1 MFRILYIKT
10 LRPQKTED
18 KGRYESIRR
27 VLKEDTAYRFYQTRP
42 SLPRNFWN
50 EEKPEVNICAVVGEN
65 GMGKSSLLELMLRLI
80 NNTAY
85 ALKKGIDQ
93 SKSNNP
99 RFVRD
104 VYAELGFEIDE
115 GTFAIIQKD
124 NIIEFH
130 NGRKVLWRYDYTK
143 RKRLS
148 CGFVKKTDGSIEDF
162 SRSCLSNL
170 FYTIVVNYSF
180 YSYNTEDYRRE
191 MIWDN
196 NELEEGEQPDEIFDE
211 DRCWLSG
218 IFHKNDGYQMPLVLN
233 PYRTIG
239 NLNIN
244 NENELTQNRMFLLA
258 IAKDSP
264 LKFIWSN
271 KEPYSFC
278 FDIKTDFLPT
288 GDGMMYTSKMVRLEM
303 MNVRY
308 ISDWKKET
316 EEVESLGTKI
326 IEIWNKCPGFRIDE
340 KKADMGDMDW
350 MAALNY
356 VVYKTIKISRNY
368 GKFSKFQD
376 GLVDINKKDKHGRP
390 LIEEYIKLLHD
401 DNTHITLKLMRAI
414 AFIKFG
420 HYGSKMRMKRGETK
434 LEENEIL
441 LIDFGKRIKK
451 CIGDES
457 RYNSKNRNDGL
468 KDIEWKDDKLLPASC
483 FHTDMRLKMTNMEA
497 LRKNDKDYVMYSSLS
512 SGEKQ
517 VVNTLCTAVY
527 HIYNLKTKWETNNT
541 SPKELDV
548 KYKYVNLIFDEL
560 ELYFHPKYQ
569 TMLVGMLIN
578 AINSLD
584 LSNYFNGINI
594 IFATHSPFIL
604 SDIPVQNIL
613 GLNHG
618 KPVKLKNIE
627 NTFCAN
633 VYDILASGFFMDKFV
648 GDFAEKKFEELVKKL
663 NEKKE
668 LSPIEQSL
676 FRELIEIIGDDFLK
690 WKLLD
695 LLDEKRS

>member
-10 LRPQKTED
+10 LYPQEIKD

-27 VLKEDTAYRFYQTRP
+27 VLKENTTYRFYQAEP
-42 SLPRNFWN
+42 ALPRTFWN
-50 EEKPEVNICAVVGEN
+50 DGRPEVNICAVVGEN
-65 GMGKSSLLELMLRLI
+65 GMGKSTLLELMLRLV

-85 ALKKGIDQ
+85 ALKNGIDN

-104 VYAELGFEIDE
+104 VFAELAFETDE

-124 NIIEFH
+124 NIVEFH
-130 NGRKVLWRYDYTK
+130 HGRKVLWRYDYTK

-148 CGFVKKTDGSIEDF
+148 KGFAKKTDESVEDF
-162 SRSCLSNL
+162 SRFRLSNL

-180 YSYNTEDYRRE
+180 YSYNTEDYRSE
-191 MIWDN
+191 MIWN
-196 NELEEGEQPDEIFDE
+196 NDELEEGEQPDEIFDE

-233 PYRTIG
+233 PYRSVG

-264 LKFIWSN
+264 LKSIWSN
-271 KEPYSFC
+271 KEPYSFR

-288 GDGMMYTSKMVRLEM
+288 REGMMYTSKMVRLEM
-303 MNVRY
+303 MYVRY

-316 EEVESLGTKI
+316 EKVETLGKAI
-326 IEIWNKCPGFRIDE
+326 IKIWNKCLGFRLDE
-340 KKADMGDMDW
+340 KKTGMDEKDW
-350 MAALNY
+350 KAALNY

-368 GKFSKFQD
+368 GKFSHFQD
-376 GLVDINKKDKHGRP
+376 GIVDIDKKDIKERL

-401 DNTHITLKLMRAI
+401 DNTHITLKLIRAI

-420 HYGSKMRMKRGETK
+420 HYGSRMRRKQGETR
-434 LEENEIL
+434 LEENEIKL
-441 LIDFGKRIKK
+441 TDFGKRIKN

-457 RYNSKNRNDGL
+457 YNNPQNRNDGL
-468 KDIEWKDDKLLPASC
+468 KDIEWKDEKMLPASC
-483 FHTDMRLKMTNMEA
+483 FHTDMRLK
-497 LRKNDKDYVMYSSLS
+497 LRNQDESRGDDKDYVMYSSLS

-527 HIYNLKTKWETNNT
+527 HIYNLKTKWETNNV
-541 SPKELDV
+541 SPKEVDV

-578 AINSLD
+578 AINSLN

-604 SDIPVQNIL
+604 SDIPIQNIL
-613 GLNHG
+613 GLKYG
-618 KPVKLKNIE
+618 KPIKLKNIE

-648 GDFAEKKFEELVKKL
+648 GDFAERKFEELVMKLNRKKKL
-663 NEKKE
+663 
-668 LSPIEQSL
+668 SPWERKL
-676 FRELIEIIGDDFLK
+676 TREMIDVIGDNFLK

>member
-10 LRPQKTED
+10 LYPQEIKD

-27 VLKEDTAYRFYQTRP
+27 VLKENTTYRFYQAEP
-42 SLPRNFWN
+42 ALPRTFWN
-50 EEKPEVNICAVVGEN
+50 DGRPEVNICAVVGEN
-65 GMGKSSLLELMLRLI
+65 GMGKSSLLELMLRLV

-85 ALKKGIDQ
+85 ALKNGIDN

-104 VYAELGFEIDE
+104 VFAELGFETDE

-124 NIIEFH
+124 NIVEFH
-130 NGRKVLWRYDYTK
+130 HGRKVLWRYDYTK

-148 CGFVKKTDGSIEDF
+148 KGFAKKTDESVEDF
-162 SRSCLSNL
+162 SRFRLSNL

-180 YSYNTEDYRRE
+180 YSYNTEDYRSE
-191 MIWDN
+191 MIWN
-196 NELEEGEQPDEIFDE
+196 NDELEEGEQPDEIFDE

-233 PYRTIG
+233 PYRSVG

-258 IAKDSP
+258 ITKDSP
-264 LKFIWSN
+264 LKSIWSN
-271 KEPYSFC
+271 KEPYSFR

-288 GDGMMYTSKMVRLEM
+288 GEGMMYTSKMVRLEM
-303 MNVRY
+303 MYVRY

-316 EEVESLGTKI
+316 EKVEALGKAI
-326 IEIWNKCPGFRIDE
+326 IKIWNKCLGFRLDE
-340 KKADMGDMDW
+340 KKTGMDEKDW
-350 MAALNY
+350 KAALNY

-368 GKFSKFQD
+368 GKFSHFQD
-376 GLVDINKKDKHGRP
+376 GIVDIDKKDIKERL

-401 DNTHITLKLMRAI
+401 DNTHITLKLIRAI

-420 HYGSKMRMKRGETK
+420 HYGSRMRRKQGEAR
-434 LEENEIL
+434 LEENEIML
-441 LIDFGKRIKK
+441 TDFGKRIKN

-457 RYNSKNRNDGL
+457 YNNPQNRNDGL
-468 KDIEWKDDKLLPASC
+468 KDIEWKDEKMLPASC
-483 FHTDMRLKMTNMEA
+483 FHTDMRLK
-497 LRKNDKDYVMYSSLS
+497 LRNQDESRGDDKDYVMYSSLS

-527 HIYNLKTKWETNNT
+527 HIYNLKTKWETNNV
-541 SPKELDV
+541 SPKEVDV

-584 LSNYFNGINI
+584 LSKYFNGINI

-613 GLNHG
+613 GLEYG
-618 KPVKLKNIE
+618 KPIKLKNIE

-648 GDFAEKKFEELVKKL
+648 GDFAERKFEELVKKL
-663 NEKKE
+663 NRKKK
-668 LSPIEQSL
+668 LSPSERKL
-676 FRELIEIIGDDFLK
+676 TREMIDVIGDDFLK

>member
-1 MFRILYIKT
+1 MFRIFYIKT
-10 LRPQKTED
+10 LRPQKIED

-27 VLKEDTAYRFYQTRP
+27 VLKENTIYRFYQAKP
-42 SLPRNFWN
+42 ALPRTFWSDGR
-50 EEKPEVNICAVVGEN
+50 PEVNVCAVVGEN
-65 GMGKSSLLELMLRLI
+65 GMGKSSLLELMLRLV

-85 ALKKGIDQ
+85 ALKNGIDH

-104 VYAELGFEIDE
+104 VFAELCFETDE
-115 GTFAIIQKD
+115 GIFTIIQKD
-124 NIIEFH
+124 NIVEFH
-130 NGRKVLWRYDYTK
+130 HGRKILWRYDHTK

-148 CGFVKKTDGSIEDF
+148 KGFVKKTDGCVEDF
-162 SRSCLSNL
+162 SKYHLSNL

-196 NELEEGEQPDEIFDE
+196 DELEEGEKSDEIFDE

-233 PYRTIG
+233 PYRSVG

-264 LKFIWSN
+264 LKSIWSN
-271 KEPYSFC
+271 KVPYSFC
-278 FDIKTDFLPT
+278 FDVKTDFLPM
-288 GDGMMYTSKMVRLEM
+288 GSGMIYTSKMVRLEM
-303 MNVRY
+303 MYIRY
-308 ISDWKKET
+308 ISDWKKES
-316 EEVESLGTKI
+316 EKVEALGKII
-326 IEIWNKCPGFRIDE
+326 IEIWNKCLGFRLDE
-340 KKADMGDMDW
+340 KKAGMDDKDW
-350 MAALNY
+350 KAALNY

-368 GKFSKFQD
+368 GKFSHFQD
-376 GLVDINKKDKHGRP
+376 GIVDIDKRDKKERL

-401 DNTHITLKLMRAI
+401 DNTHITLKLIRAI
-414 AFIKFG
+414 AFIKFD
-420 HYGSKMRMKRGETK
+420 HYGSKMRRKRGETR

-441 LIDFGKRIKK
+441 LTDFGKRIKN
-451 CIGDES
+451 CIGDE
-457 RYNSKNRNDGL
+457 NHHNPTNRDDGL
-468 KDIEWKDDKLLPASC
+468 NDIEWKDEKLLPASC
-483 FHTDMRLKMTNMEA
+483 FHTDMRLKLSNQEVS
-497 LRKNDKDYVMYSSLS
+497 REDDKNYVMYSSLS

-527 HIYNLKTKWETNNT
+527 HIYNLKTKWETNNV
-541 SPKELDV
+541 SPKEVDV

-578 AINSLD
+578 AIKSLD
-584 LSNYFNGINI
+584 LSNYFKGINI

-613 GLNHG
+613 GLEHG

-648 GDFAEKKFEELVKKL
+648 GDFAERKFEELVKKL
-663 NEKKE
+663 NRNKK
-668 LSPIEQSL
+668 LSPRERMLTREMIEV
-676 FRELIEIIGDDFLK
+676 IGDDFLK

-695 LLDEKRS
+695 LLDEKQS

>member
-1 MFRILYIKT
+1 MFRILYIKA
-10 LRPQKTED
+10 LCPQEIKD

-27 VLKEDTAYRFYQTRP
+27 VLKENTIYRFYQGEPT
-42 SLPRNFWN
+42 LPRTFWN
-50 EEKPEVNICAVVGEN
+50 DGRPEVNICAVVGEN
-65 GMGKSSLLELMLRLI
+65 GMGKSSLLELMLRLV

-85 ALKKGIDQ
+85 ALKNGIDN

-104 VYAELGFEIDE
+104 VFAELGFETDE
-115 GTFAIIQKD
+115 GTFTIIQKD
-124 NIIEFH
+124 NIVEYH
-130 NGRKVLWRYDYTK
+130 HGRKVLWQYDYTK

-148 CGFVKKTDGSIEDF
+148 KGFVEKTDGSVEEF
-162 SRSCLSNL
+162 SRFSLSNL

-180 YSYNTEDYRRE
+180 YSYNTEDYRSE
-191 MIWDN
+191 MIWN
-196 NELEEGEQPDEIFDE
+196 NDELEEGEQPGEIFDE

-233 PYRTIG
+233 PYRSVG

-264 LKFIWSN
+264 LKSIWSN
-271 KEPYSFC
+271 KEPYSFR

-288 GDGMMYTSKMVRLEM
+288 RDGMMYTSKMVRLEM
-303 MNVRY
+303 MYVRY
-308 ISDWKKET
+308 ISDWKKEP
-316 EEVESLGTKI
+316 EKVETLGKTI
-326 IEIWNKCPGFRIDE
+326 IRIWNKCLGFRLDE
-340 KKADMGDMDW
+340 KKTGMDEKDW
-350 MAALNY
+350 KAALNY

-368 GKFSKFQD
+368 GKFSHFQD
-376 GLVDINKKDKHGRP
+376 GIVNIDKKDKKGRL

-401 DNTHITLKLMRAI
+401 DNTHITLKLIRAI

-420 HYGSKMRMKRGETK
+420 HYGSRMRRKQGETN
-434 LEENEIL
+434 LEENEIML
-441 LIDFGKRIKK
+441 TDFGKRIKN
-451 CIGDES
+451 CIRDES
-457 RYNSKNRNDGL
+457 FDNPQNRNDGL
-468 KDIEWKDDKLLPASC
+468 KDIEWKDEKMLPASC
-483 FHTDMRLKMTNMEA
+483 FHTDMRLKLSNHDES
-497 LRKNDKDYVMYSSLS
+497 REDDKDYVMYSSLS

-527 HIYNLKTKWETNNT
+527 HIYNLKTKWETNNL
-541 SPKELDV
+541 SQKEVDV

-613 GLNHG
+613 GLEYG
-618 KPVKLKNIE
+618 KPIKLKNIE

-648 GDFAEKKFEELVKKL
+648 GDFAERKFEELVKKL
-663 NEKKE
+663 NRKKK
-668 LSPIEQSL
+668 LSPSERKL
-676 FRELIEIIGDDFLK
+676 MREMIDVIGDDFLK

-695 LLDEKRS
+695 LLDEKLS

>member
-10 LRPQKTED
+10 LPPQEIAD

-27 VLKEDTAYRFYQTRP
+27 VLKEDTTYRFYQAAP
-42 SLPRNFWN
+42 SLPKNFWS
-50 EEKPEVNICAVVGEN
+50 ERKPEVNICAVVGEN
-65 GMGKSSLLELMLRLI
+65 GMGKSSLLEMMLRLI
-80 NNTAY
+80 NNAAY

-104 VYAELGFEIDE
+104 VFAELGFETDD
-115 GTFAIIQKD
+115 GTFTITQKD
-124 NIIEFH
+124 NIVEFYS
-130 NGRKVLWRYDYTK
+130 GRKILWRYDYTK
-143 RKRLS
+143 RNRLS
-148 CGFVKKTDGSIEDF
+148 CGFVKKTDGVVEVF

-233 PYRTIG
+233 PYRSLG

-264 LKFIWSN
+264 LKSIWSN

-288 GDGMMYTSKMVRLEM
+288 GDGLMYTSKMVRLEM
-303 MNVRY
+303 MYIRY
-308 ISDWKKET
+308 ISDWKLET
-316 EEVESLGTKI
+316 EKVEELGQLI
-326 IEIWNKCPGFRIDE
+326 VEIWNRCLGFRLDD
-340 KKADMGDMDW
+340 KKTGMDDKDW
-350 MAALNY
+350 KAALNY
-356 VVYKTIKISRNY
+356 VVYKTVKISRNY
-368 GKFSKFQD
+368 GKYSHFQS
-376 GLVDINKKDKHGRP
+376 GLIDINKKDKEGRP

-401 DNTHITLKLMRAI
+401 DNTHITLKLIRAI

-420 HYGSKMRMKRGETK
+420 HYGSKMRRKRDETI

-441 LIDFGKRIKK
+441 LTDFGKRIKK
-451 CIGDES
+451 CIGDE
-457 RYNSKNRNDGL
+457 NHHNPTNRNDGL
-468 KDIEWKDDKLLPASC
+468 KDIEWKDEKLLPASC
-483 FHTDMRLKMTNMEA
+483 FHTDMRLKLTNQEA
-497 LRKNDKDYVMYSSLS
+497 MRLVDKEYVMYSSLS

-527 HIYNLKTKWETNNT
+527 HIYNLKTKWETNNV
-541 SPKELDV
+541 SPKEKDV
-548 KYKYVNLIFDEL
+548 KYKYVNLLFDEL

-613 GLNHG
+613 ALEHG

-648 GDFAEKKFEELVKKL
+648 GDFAERKFEELVKKL
-663 NEKKE
+663 NRNKK
-668 LSPIEQSL
+668 LSPMEQSVS
-676 FRELIEIIGDDFLK
+676 REMIEVIGDDFLR

-695 LLDEKRS
+695 LLDEKQS

>member
-10 LRPQKTED
+10 LYPQEIKD

-27 VLKEDTAYRFYQTRP
+27 VLKENTTYRFYRAEP
-42 SLPRNFWN
+42 ALPRTFWN
-50 EEKPEVNICAVVGEN
+50 DGRPEVNICAVVGEN
-65 GMGKSSLLELMLRLI
+65 GMGKSSLLELMLRLV

-85 ALKKGIDQ
+85 ALKNGIDN

-104 VYAELGFEIDE
+104 VFAELGFETDE
-115 GTFAIIQKD
+115 GSFTIIQKD
-124 NIIEFH
+124 NIVEFH
-130 NGRKVLWRYDYTK
+130 HGRKVLWRYDYTK

-148 CGFVKKTDGSIEDF
+148 KGFARRSDGSVEQF
-162 SRSCLSNL
+162 SRFRLSNL

-180 YSYNTEDYRRE
+180 YSYNTEDYRSE
-191 MIWDN
+191 MIWN
-196 NELEEGEQPDEIFDE
+196 NDELEEGEQPDEIFDE

-233 PYRTIG
+233 PYRSVG

-264 LKFIWSN
+264 LKSIWSN
-271 KEPYSFC
+271 KEPYSFR

-288 GDGMMYTSKMVRLEM
+288 REGMMYTSKMVRLEM
-303 MNVRY
+303 MYVRY

-316 EEVESLGTKI
+316 EKVEALGKAI
-326 IEIWNKCPGFRIDE
+326 IKIWNKCLGFRLDE
-340 KKADMGDMDW
+340 KKTGMDEKDW
-350 MAALNY
+350 KAALNY

-368 GKFSKFQD
+368 GKFSHFQD
-376 GLVDINKKDKHGRP
+376 GIVDIDKKDVKERL

-401 DNTHITLKLMRAI
+401 DNTHITLKLIRAI

-420 HYGSKMRMKRGETK
+420 HYGSRMRRKQGETR
-434 LEENEIL
+434 LEENEIML
-441 LIDFGKRIKK
+441 TDFGKRIKN

-457 RYNSKNRNDGL
+457 YNNPQNRNDGL
-468 KDIEWKDDKLLPASC
+468 KDIEWKDEKMLPASC
-483 FHTDMRLKMTNMEA
+483 FHTDMRLK
-497 LRKNDKDYVMYSSLS
+497 LRNQDESRGDDKDYVMYSSLS

-527 HIYNLKTKWETNNT
+527 HIYNLKTKWETNNI
-541 SPKELDV
+541 SPKEVDV

-578 AINSLD
+578 AINSLN

-604 SDIPVQNIL
+604 SDIPIQNIL
-613 GLNHG
+613 GLEYG
-618 KPVKLKNIE
+618 KPIKLKNIE

-648 GDFAEKKFEELVKKL
+648 GDFAERKFEELVKKL
-663 NEKKE
+663 NRKKK
-668 LSPIEQSL
+668 LSPWERKL
-676 FRELIEIIGDDFLK
+676 TREMIDVIGDDFLK